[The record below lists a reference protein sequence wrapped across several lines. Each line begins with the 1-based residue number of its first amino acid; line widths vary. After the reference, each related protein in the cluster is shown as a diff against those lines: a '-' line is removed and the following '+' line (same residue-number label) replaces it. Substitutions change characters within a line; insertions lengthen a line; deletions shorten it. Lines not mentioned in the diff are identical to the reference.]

1 MAHESGELVAKKS
14 KMKLETPTVALSK
27 TPAGLQEAFADTQ
40 RLSAMMPEAVERF
53 VALEYGFEFG
63 LKGLP
68 TVTLEKAED
77 RADATVWKSVAGPLK
92 FTLTCLLE
100 PTGTGTNARVAF
112 EGDVNPMMRMMV
124 ERPLQ
129 NFLNQ
134 LAEKLVNL

>member
-1 MAHESGELVAKKS
+1 MT
-14 KMKLETPTVALSK
+14 LETPTISLAKS
-27 TPAGLQEAFADTQ
+27 PAELQAAFADTQ
-40 RLSAMMPEAVERF
+40 RLSAMMPEGIERF
-53 VALEYGFEFG
+53 IALENGFEFG

-68 TVTLEKAED
+68 PVTLEKVED

-92 FTLTCLLE
+92 FTLTCFLE
-100 PTGTGTNARVAF
+100 PAGSGSKARVAF

-134 LAEKLVNL
+134 LAEKLANL